1 MRRKLCTLVL
11 ALILVLTCAIGFVAC
26 DPTTDEPADET
37 PTHLD
42 YFDFD
47 GKTLM
52 VWIGDSIAEGI
63 VGPSPLS
70 ERENYAYYAML
81 GKGFRSEETAGV
93 DFRSCNVGVNINT
106 TGHDGLSGCV
116 NDFCISADGVDNL
129 AVLDADIHLL
139 CINSLS
145 RVDYGTILDDILGH
159 S

>member
-1 MRRKLCTLVL
+1 MDVGCLKRRHCCFNDVAETHTGVVISGLCDRRNGESHFHSEVGLSHRRAEELV
-11 ALILVLTCAIGFVAC
+11 
-26 DPTTDEPADET
+26 
-37 PTHLD
+37 
-42 YFDFD
+42 
-47 GKTLM
+47 
-52 VWIGDSIAEGI
+52 
-63 VGPSPLS
+63 
-70 ERENYAYYAML
+70 
-81 GKGFRSEETAGV
+81 FRSEETAGV

-139 CINSLS
+139 CVNSLS